1 VKLRL
6 PYLPARL
13 ALAVGLLTSLNACAE
28 PPLPSGEDVQGGVRK
43 VGIIEG
49 PAFNGHTYTS
59 APVEAKLG
67 PHRFNFPANYYDDQ
81 IGPYVD
87 GGVGITLIWPEM
99 KPGDPGARRLRSPV
113 YRYRSVIV
121 SIDYVDKVPIA
132 GLMERMTTTDFVVP
146 ADSVYRRDPIRRLDQ
161 RIPSDEVFGLTP
173 YLIDK
178 SKIAQFSADFERESG
193 APYRGIALNSE
204 DWYVARNASG
214 SIDTLIKC
222 DSADRIPDGLVI
234 DEEDLV
240 PSGTDRIAHCTH
252 YFVDLSD
259 RLSIRLMYPRVI
271 LRDWKRMESTVRD
284 VLAKYR
290 VR

>member
-1 VKLRL
+1 V
-6 PYLPARL
+6 A
-13 ALAVGLLTSLNACAE
+13 GLLTSLSAYAE
-28 PPLPSGEDVQGGVRK
+28 LPPSGKDAQGGTRK
-43 VGIIEG
+43 VDIVEG
-49 PAFNGHTYTS
+49 PTFNGHTYTT

-81 IGPYVD
+81 IGPHVG

-132 GLMERMTTTDFVVP
+132 DLMERMTTTDFIVP

-161 RIPSDEVFGLTP
+161 RIPSNEIFGLTP

-178 SKIAQFSADFERESG
+178 SKVAQFSADFESESG
-193 APYRGIALNSE
+193 VPYRGVELNSE

-214 SIDTLIKC
+214 SIDTLITC
-222 DSADRIPDGLVI
+222 DSADRIPDGLVT
-234 DEEDLV
+234 DGKDLV
-240 PSGTDRIAHCTH
+240 PSGTDRIAHCTQ
-252 YFVDLSD
+252 YFVDLRDS
-259 RLSIRLMYPRVI
+259 LSIQLMYPRVV
-271 LRDWKRMESTVRD
+271 LRDWKRMESSVRD
-284 VLAKYR
+284 VLVKYQ